1 MKTDMENTVLSRRE
15 AIRRVALMMGGAVS
29 APAILG
35 LLSGCSAEPPPSK
48 DAEWKPVFL
57 TLAQSALV
65 AEVAEIMIPRTD
77 TPGAKEVGIPAF
89 IDKMLKDAY
98 PKDDQERFVA
108 GLADF
113 EAQAKREHGRA
124 FLELEPALRATMVK
138 QVHDPAVKAEQES
151 NLSPSKQHRPFI
163 LTMKELTML
172 GYFTSQPGATQVLQY
187 RPVPGAYHACL
198 PLAQAG
204 KGKTWATEISYRF

>member
-1 MKTDMENTVLSRRE
+1 MKTDMQNTVLSRRE

-48 DAEWKPVFL
+48 NAEWKPVFL

-77 TPGAKEVGIPAF
+77 TPGAKDVGIPAF

-98 PKDDQERFVA
+98 PKDDQERFVT

-124 FLELEPALRATMVK
+124 FLELEPALRTAMVK
-138 QVHDPAVKAEQES
+138 QVHDPAVEAERKS
-151 NLSPSKQHRPFI
+151 ADRRRPFI
-163 LTMKELTML
+163 LMTKELTML

-187 RPVPGAYHACL
+187 RPVPGAYHACV
-198 PLAQAG
+198 PLAEAG
-204 KGKTWATEISYRF
+204 KGRTWATETSYRF

>member
-48 DAEWKPVFL
+48 NAEWKPVFL

-77 TPGAKEVGIPAF
+77 TPGAKDVGIPAF

-98 PKDDQERFVA
+98 PKDDQERFVT

-124 FLELEPALRATMVK
+124 FLELEPALRTAMVK
-138 QVHDPAVKAEQES
+138 QVHDPAVEAERKS
-151 NLSPSKQHRPFI
+151 ADRRRPFI
-163 LTMKELTML
+163 LMTKELTML

-187 RPVPGAYHACL
+187 RPVPGAYHACV
-198 PLAQAG
+198 PLAEAG
-204 KGKTWATEISYRF
+204 KGRTWATETSYRF

>member
-1 MKTDMENTVLSRRE
+1 MKTDLNRRE
-15 AIRRVALMMGGAVS
+15 AIRRVALLMGGAVS

-35 LLSGCSAEPPPSK
+35 VLAGCSAEPGG
-48 DAEWKPVFL
+48 DAAGAAAEWKPIFL
-57 TLAQSALV
+57 TAAQAALV

-77 TPGAKEVGIPAF
+77 TPGAREAGVAAF

-98 PKDDQERFVA
+98 PKEDQERFFA

-124 FLELEPALRATMVK
+124 FLELEPAQRAALVK
-138 QVHDPAVKAEQES
+138 QAHDPAIEVERASTLPIAKR
-151 NLSPSKQHRPFI
+151 NRPFI
-163 LTMKELTML
+163 LMMKELTLL
-172 GYFTSQPGATQVLQY
+172 GYFTSEPGATQVLQY
-187 RPVPGAYHACL
+187 RPVPGAFHACV

-204 KGKTWATEISYRF
+204 KGRTWATQTSYRF